1 VGSRD
6 VYNFDRMRSHLGG
19 IYEVSMSNGKLI
31 EQKHIEETALFK
43 HVSEIIETRKAR
55 AGAYANCEITMM
67 YWEIGQYIGSV
78 LLSGERA
85 EYGKRIVAELAQQL
99 MKRYGNSFERTK
111 ITRMIKF
118 AKLFPDYDIVAD
130 LAQQLS
136 WSHFQELLPVKSD
149 DARIYY
155 AQDVVNRR
163 IGTKELR
170 RQVSRKIYERN
181 EIANIRLSEQT
192 TVPFNV
198 FKDPYMLDILDLKEN
213 YLEADI
219 EKAILVELEKFILEI
234 GNGFSFVARQKR
246 IVIDGDDTILDL
258 LFYNRIIKRLV
269 VIELKLG
276 EFKAAYKGPMELQL
290 KWLDRNERKSGEEA
304 PIGLILCATA
314 SREKIEMLEL
324 DKSGIAVAEYW
335 TTMPPKKEFEQK
347 LSGIMKEAR
356 ERVERR
362 KSLTISNTK
371 KDIDYFYESKDDDDD

>member
-1 VGSRD
+1 MSKKIDEIVPEHPQ
-6 VYNFDRMRSHLGG
+6 FDA
-19 IYEVSMSNGKLI
+19 I
-31 EQKHIEETALFK
+31 ALFNS
-43 HVSEIIETRKAR
+43 VSAIIDNRKAR
-55 AGAYANCEITMM
+55 AGAYANCEVTMM
-67 YWEIGQYIGSV
+67 YWEVGQYIGSV
-78 LLSGERA
+78 MLGGERA
-85 EYGKRIVAELAQQL
+85 GYGKRIVAELAQQL
-99 MKRYGNSFERTK
+99 IERYGNSFERTK

-118 AKLFPDYDIVAD
+118 AKLFPDYEIVAE

-136 WSHFQELLPVKSD
+136 WSHFQELLPVKND

-155 AQDVVNRR
+155 AQDAANRR

-170 RQVSRKIYERN
+170 RQISRKTHERN
-181 EIANIRLSEQT
+181 EIANIRLSNQT

-198 FKDPYMLDILDLKEN
+198 FKDPYMLDILGLKEN

-219 EKAILVELEKFILEI
+219 EKAILVDLEKFILEF
-234 GNGFSFVARQKR
+234 GDGFSFVARQKR
-246 IVIDGDDTILDL
+246 IVIDGDDTVLDL

-290 KWLDRNERKSGEEA
+290 KWLDRNERKPGEET

-335 TTMPPKKEFEQK
+335 TTMPPKKEFERK
-347 LSGIMKEAR
+347 ISEIMQEAR

-362 KSLTISNTK
+362 KSLPISNRNK
-371 KDIDYFYESKDDDDD
+371 QIDYFYESKDDED